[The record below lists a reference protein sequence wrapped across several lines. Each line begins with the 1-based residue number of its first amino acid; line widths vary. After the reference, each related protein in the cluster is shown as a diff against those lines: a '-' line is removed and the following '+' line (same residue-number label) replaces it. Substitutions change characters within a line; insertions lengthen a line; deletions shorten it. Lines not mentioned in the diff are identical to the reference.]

1 MGEASDDKALQAVC
15 MEGVDMVLEAGYSK
29 PIASIT
35 LAGKADLTG
44 TLIYHYTL
52 YRNKPVMDQLKD
64 GLSALGVL
72 DAMMSYPDVIEPYF
86 VHGKQTPLTAGI
98 YSGHAT
104 VQLPVDLITMHHT
117 PEVQNGAFGGLL
129 LCCTFGLTLLQPAYF
144 WT

>member
-52 YRNKPVMDQLKD
+52 YRNKAVMDQLKD

-86 VHGKQTPLTAGI
+86 VHGKQPPLTAGI
-98 YSGHAT
+98 YFRYRNS
-104 VQLPVDLITMHHT
+104 LHHECKT
-117 PEVQNGAFGGLL
+117 WAVI
-129 LCCTFGLTLLQPAYF
+129 YF
-144 WT
+144 PSVHSNKSYSQI